1 MPSPPLAS
9 AKDAN
14 ATIES
19 YPESHPPVF
28 TLFLCLLSPPFLSF
42 RGGICKV
49 RKSYQISVW
58 NAETHHLMHKV
69 GRVTIIVVWNVETHH
84 LMHKVG
90 RATMIVVWNAETHHL
105 MHKVGRAT
113 MIVVWNAETH
123 HLMHKVGRVTIIVVQ
138 VVVEAC
144 LACGSQEKRNNG
156 MKLNLPPKFSLCS
169 QLFRFVKF
177 SFPVTHLMPPIIMQ
191 KLAILSPLITW
202 LYGYNSNVMKLC
214 DDMNAPPPP
223 PLSHN
228 EWCVQFDFWKLT
240 LEKIKF
246 WEFW

>member
-1 MPSPPLAS
+1 MPSPPLAL

-28 TLFLCLLSPPFLSF
+28 TLFLGLLWPPFPSF

-49 RKSYQISVW
+49 RKSYQIS
-58 NAETHHLMHKV
+58 
-69 GRVTIIVVWNVETHH
+69 
-84 LMHKVG
+84 
-90 RATMIVVWNAETHHL
+90 VWNAETHHL

-123 HLMHKVGRVTIIVVQ
+123 HLMHKVVRVTIIVVQ